1 MLNTDIGP
9 NGILLGQALIVTK
22 QNAPAYVEYRY
33 WSQWYSAET
42 SIDWIIDINNVYNLY
57 FYYFKW
63 KISGDLNYILLVCAS
78 SNIWPNLF
86 GQIMVCARE

>member
-22 QNAPAYVEYRY
+22 QNAPVYVEYRY

-42 SIDWIIDINNVYNLY
+42 SIDCIIDINNVYNLY
-57 FYYFKW
+57 FYYFK
-63 KISGDLNYILLVCAS
+63 
-78 SNIWPNLF
+78 
-86 GQIMVCARE
+86 